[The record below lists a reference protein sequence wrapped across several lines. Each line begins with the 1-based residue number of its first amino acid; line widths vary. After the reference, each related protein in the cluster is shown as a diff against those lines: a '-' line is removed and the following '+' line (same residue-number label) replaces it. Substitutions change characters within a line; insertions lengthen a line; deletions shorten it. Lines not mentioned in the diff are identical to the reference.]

1 MSACQ
6 IVAFIMLQC
15 YKGFIDSNTQGTLF
29 MQLMTLVLTPAAVC
43 QCFTLVSLCTSIAD
57 PNWIQV
63 QNCSDS
69 KSNLIYG
76 VAFTLHAYENLTD
89 TGPLGGLHGWGMWLL
104 YSLAVLC
111 YIAVLLSSS
120 SFLLDFLGAAVTHS
134 KLVLSL
140 HVSTAFISVAV
151 VAVCAA
157 CMSVIEHNL
166 QRGKTE
172 SRPALCMSA
181 GESFYIEMLG
191 LLFSII
197 ACALALK
204 GHPEPI
210 RRCDYLSVDG
220 EDHDTEP
227 LIGGAGGDE

>member
-1 MSACQ
+1 MRSCCSQ
-6 IVAFIMLQC
+6 I
-15 YKGFIDSNTQGTLF
+15 S
-29 MQLMTLVLTPAAVC
+29 MTLALTPAAVC

-69 KSNLIYG
+69 SSKLIYG
-76 VAFTLHAYENLTD
+76 VAFTLHAYQNLTD
-89 TGPLGGLHGWGMWLL
+89 TGPLGGLYGWGMWLL

-111 YIAVLLSSS
+111 YSAVLFSSS

-134 KLVLSL
+134 KLVTSL
-140 HVSTAFISVAV
+140 HFLTAFICVTV
-151 VAVCAA
+151 VGVCVA

-172 SRPALCMSA
+172 SGPALCMSA

-191 LLFSII
+191 LLFSFI
-197 ACALALK
+197 ACTLALK

-210 RRCDYLSVDG
+210 GPREYLSVDG
-220 EDHDTEP
+220 EDSDTEP
-227 LIGGAGGDE
+227 LIGGAEREE

>member
-1 MSACQ
+1 
-6 IVAFIMLQC
+6 
-15 YKGFIDSNTQGTLF
+15 
-29 MQLMTLVLTPAAVC
+29 MTLALTPAAVC

-69 KSNLIYG
+69 SSKLIYG
-76 VAFTLHAYENLTD
+76 VAFTLHAYQNLTD

-111 YIAVLLSSS
+111 YSAVLLSSS
-120 SFLLDFLGAAVTHS
+120 SFLLDFLGATVTHS
-134 KLVLSL
+134 KLVTSL
-140 HVSTAFISVAV
+140 HVLTAFVCVAV
-151 VAVCAA
+151 VGVCAA
-157 CMSVIEHNL
+157 CMSVIEHIL
-166 QRGKTE
+166 HRGKTA

-181 GESFYIEMLG
+181 GESFYIEILG
-191 LLFSII
+191 LLFSFI

-210 RRCDYLSVDG
+210 RPCEYLSVDG
-220 EDHDTEP
+220 ADSETEP
-227 LIGGAGGDE
+227 LIGRAEREE